1 MLARRLTRD
10 NREAH
15 LVERGVAFYL
25 ASVTAETETD
35 LRCEGCNRPWDDP
48 IERWRAD

>member
-25 ASVTAETETD
+25 AVGDS
-35 LRCEGCNRPWDDP
+35 
-48 IERWRAD
+48 